1 MMPGKIRVAFI
12 KYGGL
17 AAGGTERW
25 LQMMAANLPK
35 DFYEVDYYYCEAKPY
50 YDRPDADA
58 HPERLRYMQEHGVH
72 LVRFEV
78 SNMLM
83 DKLTYPWLETDFWQ
97 KFDASR
103 YDIVQTGK
111 AGPRE
116 YPFYLIDLPVVEFV
130 ALDCGA
136 DFSRN
141 IACSVHPSAWQRR
154 RWLKKQGN
162 PWRNAVIPVPVDPP
176 SSDDNFRRDLGIP
189 PDALVAGFHQR
200 NSDVI
205 FSDIPL
211 SAFASICQDGR
222 HFVILGG
229 SRRYRDQAA
238 RLGLAN
244 VHFIEH
250 SADAVIISK
259 FLNTLDIFAHG
270 RYDGETFG
278 TVFAEA
284 MIHGLPCLSHHSYA
298 GSNAHKDTMG
308 PCGLWAMDVQEYTVR
323 LSRLFS
329 DEALRRDLAA
339 PARAFARAHYS
350 LEGAVA
356 QLQRVYEKVLAR
368 EPLSAGEKLYR
379 ILRHFYCDKKTV
391 KALVGKLTR
400 RHVFRGRAHAV

>member
-1 MMPGKIRVAFI
+1 MPGKIRVAFI

-35 DFYEVDYYYCEAKPY
+35 DAYAVDYYYCEARPY
-50 YDRPDADA
+50 ADRPDADA
-58 HPERLRYMQEHGVH
+58 HPERLSYMQEHGVN

-78 SNMLM
+78 RNMLM

-103 YDIVQTGK
+103 YDLVQTGK
-111 AGPRE
+111 AGPQE
-116 YPFYLIDLPVVEFV
+116 YPFYLIGLPVVEFL
-130 ALDCGA
+130 ALDGGA

-141 IACSVHPSAWQRR
+141 IAHSIHLSAWQRD
-154 RWLKKQGN
+154 RWLKKWGN
-162 PWRNAVIPVPVDPP
+162 PCRNTVIPIPAVEPA
-176 SSDDNFRRDLGIP
+176 STDDFRRELNIP
-189 PDALVAGFHQR
+189 RDAVVAGFHQR

-211 SAFASICQDGR
+211 SAFSRISQAGC

-238 RLGLAN
+238 SLGLAQ
-244 VHFIEH
+244 VHFIDH
-250 SADAVIISK
+250 SADARVISR

-298 GSNAHKDTMG
+298 GSNAHRETMG
-308 PCGLWAMDVQEYTVR
+308 PCGLWAMDEQEYAGH
-323 LSRLFS
+323 LSRLFL
-329 DEALRRDLAA
+329 DEELRRDLSA
-339 PARAFARAHYS
+339 PARAFAREQYS
-350 LEGAVA
+350 LAGCIEK
-356 QLQRVYEKVLAR
+356 LQRVYEDVAQ
-368 EPLSAGEKLYR
+368 S
-379 ILRHFYCDKKTV
+379 
-391 KALVGKLTR
+391 
-400 RHVFRGRAHAV
+400 